1 MRSIHV
7 PADQLEG
14 QYQVFRGES
23 NEGAILLRMERKYRR
38 LLYHNRIPFFDKCSI
53 DSEARPIVLKYRA
66 EYGVHA
72 YKNCQ
77 RDAKNCWWNR
87 SLEFIKSTNQRPFS
101 GPPIFFKKIL
111 VVLWV
116 MVRVVTRFPSSPL
129 IHNKNNIIN
138 IFGTVELKLTP
149 LFVLVSTKG
158 IHATFKYYYSYS
170 QQKYKISF

>member
-87 SLEFIKSTNQRPFS
+87 SL
-101 GPPIFFKKIL
+101 
-111 VVLWV
+111 
-116 MVRVVTRFPSSPL
+116 
-129 IHNKNNIIN
+129 
-138 IFGTVELKLTP
+138 
-149 LFVLVSTKG
+149 VSTKG
-158 IHATFKYYYSYS
+158 IQATFKYYYSYS